1 MSRADRIE
9 GEAADW
15 LVRQEGEIW
24 SSEDEA
30 GLEAW
35 LTADVLHEVTY
46 YRLEHG
52 WRSADRLVAL
62 RTPERTIVVRTGRF
76 WRPVAIAASL
86 LVVCLAGVLGYGLVD
101 RGGPETYATLVGGHS
116 AIPLADGSQVELNTD
131 TAIAADIDTKVRK
144 VVLTK
149 GEAFFDIAH
158 DATRPFEVVVGN
170 HRVIVV
176 GTKFS
181 VKRIGGDIQV
191 NVLEGRV
198 KIIPIKAA
206 TEGSALREMKMLSAG
221 EIAMISGSAELVTS
235 RSHERVVES
244 LSWREGVL
252 LFDQDT
258 IGDAAAEFNRYNIK
272 KIVVRD
278 PQVRVATISGRFQ
291 AGNVDAFTR
300 LLGRAYGFEIR
311 QTADGVEILQ

>member
-9 GEAADW
+9 EEAADW
-15 LVRQEGEIW
+15 LVCQDGDNW
-24 SSEDEA
+24 TSEDEA
-30 GLEAW
+30 RLEAW
-35 LTADVLHEVTY
+35 LTADILHEVTY
-46 YRLEHG
+46 LRLEHG
-52 WRSADRLVAL
+52 WKSADRLVAL
-62 RTPERTIVVRTGRF
+62 RTPERTIIVRSGRF

-86 LVVCLAGVLGYGLVD
+86 LVVCLAGVLGYGSFDWD
-101 RGGPETYATLVGGHS
+101 RPKSYATLVGGHS
-116 AIPLADGSQVELNTD
+116 AVPLADGSQVELNTD
-131 TAIAADIDTKVRK
+131 TAIAADISTKVRK

-158 DATRPFEVVVGN
+158 DASRPFEVVAGD
-170 HRVIVV
+170 HRVIVI

-198 KIIPIKAA
+198 KIVPLDAGK
-206 TEGSALREMKMLSAG
+206 GSALTAMKTLSAG

-235 RSHERVVES
+235 RSHDRVVES

-258 IGDAAAEFNRYNIK
+258 IGDAAAEFNRYNSK
-272 KIVVRD
+272 KLVVRD
-278 PQVRVATISGRFQ
+278 PEVRSATISGRFQ